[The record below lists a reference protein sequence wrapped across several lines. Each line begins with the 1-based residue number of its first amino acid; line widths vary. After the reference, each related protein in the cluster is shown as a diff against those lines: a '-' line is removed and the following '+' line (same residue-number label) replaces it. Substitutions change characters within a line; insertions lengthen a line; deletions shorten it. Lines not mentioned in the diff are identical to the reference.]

1 MGCSVLSHNLWPSE
15 KSLSSRNNLL
25 KKVTDRG
32 LYLEIY
38 TCYEANFCGIRNR
51 VVDFIMMYR
60 SRDIDLH
67 RLPQI
72 SESKEIFFSKNNF
85 FLISHTIWNLGY
97 AMQEKS
103 KVLIQQFK
111 NDIIKHLERIRN
123 FWKNFLSEFFFLEWN
138 RQQNSECR
146 KN

>member
-1 MGCSVLSHNLWPSE
+1 MKNFQYYIVFFTIKE
-15 KSLSSRNNLL
+15 
-25 KKVTDRG
+25 VTDGG

-72 SESKEIFFSKNNF
+72 SESKEIFISKNNF
-85 FLISHTIWNLGY
+85 FNFSYNL
-97 AMQEKS
+97 KS
-103 KVLIQQFK
+103 WLL
-111 NDIIKHLERIRN
+111 NA
-123 FWKNFLSEFFFLEWN
+123 
-138 RQQNSECR
+138 R
-146 KN
+146 KTKGFDTAVQK